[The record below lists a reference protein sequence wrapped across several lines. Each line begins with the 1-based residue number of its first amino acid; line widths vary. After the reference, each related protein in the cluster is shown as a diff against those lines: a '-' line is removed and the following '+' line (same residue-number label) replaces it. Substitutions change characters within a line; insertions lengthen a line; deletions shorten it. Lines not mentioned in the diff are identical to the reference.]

1 MIKKLSQILLL
12 FIILP
17 FCFACQ
23 TSKEAKTVNLINKSA
38 VDFCV
43 LASTPQNYQS
53 GIIQTKGIVLGY
65 HTFIFYSGKCLVQEK
80 VIALEMSYE
89 SRQKIGEAR
98 NADKINYKKSFLN
111 NNLYAEIT
119 VLGELKKNVEENPLE
134 IYHPKYK
141 FFVSE
146 IKEVNILSKEIYP
159 NEKARGIET
168 IKIK

>member
-1 MIKKLSQILLL
+1 MIKKISQILIL

-17 FCFACQ
+17 FCFVCQ
-23 TSKEAKTVNLINKSA
+23 TFKEVKTVNVINKS
-38 VDFCV
+38 VLDFCV
-43 LASTPQNYQS
+43 LANAPQNYQS

-65 HTFIFYSGKCLVQEK
+65 HKFIFYSDKCLEQEK
-80 VIALEMSYE
+80 VIALEMDYE

-98 NADKINYKKSFLN
+98 NANKINYKKSFLN

-119 VLGELKKNVEENPLE
+119 VLGELKDNVEKNPLE

-141 FFVSE
+141 FFVKE
-146 IKEVNILSKEIYP
+146 IKEVNILSEEIYP
-159 NEKARGIET
+159 NEKARGVET